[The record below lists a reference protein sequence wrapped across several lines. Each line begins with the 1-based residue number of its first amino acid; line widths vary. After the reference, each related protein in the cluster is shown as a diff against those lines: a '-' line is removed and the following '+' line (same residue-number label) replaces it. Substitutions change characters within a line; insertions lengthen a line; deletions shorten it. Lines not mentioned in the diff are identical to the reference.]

1 MPRFVLIASHG
12 IHRFPRSFRFLCQEC
27 KNAIKCFK
35 AMYFWILRDG
45 HDSGFQNPARH
56 STERHDSNPLTPIRS
71 WARGP
76 KVGVTLKNLPLPVSG
91 AQIFVIFS
99 SAGSSVE
106 NLGSS
111 SRLANGVLPP
121 NPQPPNC
128 GTFFAILELRFWLN
142 SKFRL
147 FRYWV
152 APIKGLWKIAIRLM
166 LCLVSWSNPTSVMQ
180 LLTLRYFA
188 PVWTNF

>member
-1 MPRFVLIASHG
+1 MDATQV
-12 IHRFPRSFRFLCQEC
+12 FRTQP
-27 KNAIKCFK
+27 A
-35 AMYFWILRDG
+35 ILRNG
-45 HDSGFQNPARH
+45 M
-56 STERHDSNPLTPIRS
+56 TPIPLPQS
-71 WARGP
+71 GAELGAP
-76 KVGVTLKNLPLPVSG
+76 KLGVTLKNLPLPVSG

-152 APIKGLWKIAIRLM
+152 APTKGLWKIAIRLM